1 MSETRIA
8 HALARLEEHHQLHLP
23 LRRTD
28 LLGRLALRFLW
39 RRQLKWQ
46 IETNLAMRDALKGIE
61 ELTQAQRSRLAE
73 LTEAGNGQVTHDEL
87 GHEVSLLQQSDQNLT
102 AGLNQRLYSSLGRLE
117 SQLSDLRLRLA
128 ETAENADGAELR
140 IKALEEQLA
149 TLNSAARDVRLRHAQ
164 LDLFLDEHRS
174 AQPGADVANTVADRN
189 SFLELA
195 VAELLDG
202 PAENVRAAR
211 GPCLPIVAAAREQ
224 GATGPVFDMAPARG
238 EWLEVL
244 RGADVPYRAASAN
257 SLVRRHCADLGLA
270 IEEAEPLDSL
280 AGAAKR
286 SLGAVTAFRYVERL
300 DPATLARFVDLAA
313 AALQPGGALVIE
325 TPAGNGPSADD
336 FHLDPFAR
344 RPVHPTFLRLLVD
357 TAGFRTAE
365 VRSRDAGPELRDRY
379 CLIAWR

>member
-1 MSETRIA
+1 MSETRVA

-61 ELTQAQRSRLAE
+61 ELTRSRLAE
-73 LTEAGNGQVTHDEL
+73 LTEGAGGRAHVTHEEL

-102 AGLNQRLYSSLGRLE
+102 AGLNQRLYSSLGRVE
-117 SQLSDLRLRLA
+117 SQLSDLRLRFA
-128 ETAENADGAELR
+128 EAAENADGAEHR
-140 IKALEEQLA
+140 IKAMEEQLA
-149 TLNSAARDVRLRHAQ
+149 ALNSAARDVRLRHAQ

-174 AQPGADVANTVADRN
+174 AQPGTGVANTVADRN

-195 VAELLDG
+195 VSEILDG

-211 GPCLPIVAAAREQ
+211 ESCLPIVAAAREQ
-224 GATGPVFDMAPARG
+224 GAIGPVFDMAPARG

-244 RGADVPYRAASAN
+244 RGADVPYRAACAN

-270 IEEAEPLDSL
+270 IEEAEPLESL
-280 AGAAKR
+280 AGTAKR

-325 TPAGNGPSADD
+325 TPAANGTSADD
-336 FHLDPFAR
+336 FQLDPFAR

-365 VRSRDAGPELRDRY
+365 VRSQDARPELHDRY